1 MSFLATP
8 PSEGQELM
16 FTGLVEGIGRVKSIR
31 RLRDDMR
38 LIIEPLF
45 QMPDS
50 RAGDSISVDGVCLT
64 LTQVSED
71 SFSTDVSGETL
82 SRSTLSVLRQGDEV
96 NLERALLA
104 TDRLGGHLV
113 SGHVDGIGK
122 IVQKDHQQ
130 RSWLLRIGIDEAISR
145 YTIEK
150 GSIAV
155 DGISLTINRCEK
167 RFFEVNI
174 IPLTGRE
181 TTIINKKLGDLVNIE
196 TDLIGKYV
204 EKLVSLKKSDQQE
217 KAVSSIDLDMLIEH
231 GFGE

>member
-1 MSFLATP
+1 MSFLTTP

-45 QMPDS
+45 QMADS

-64 LTQVSED
+64 LTQVSEGT
-71 SFSTDVSGETL
+71 FSADVSGETL

-96 NLERALLA
+96 NLERALRA

-122 IVQKDHQQ
+122 IVKKDRQQ
-130 RSWLLRIGIDEAISR
+130 RSWLLRIGIDESISR

-181 TTIINKKLGDLVNIE
+181 TTIIKKKLGDLVNIE

-204 EKLVSLKKSDQQE
+204 EKFVSLKKSDQQE
-217 KAVSSIDLDMLIEH
+217 KAVSSIDLNMLIEH